1 MKGVLGV
8 LGGMGP
14 LATVDFMRKV
24 IEVTPVTRDQDHL
37 PMIVHS
43 IPQVP
48 DRTAA
53 ILGGGESPLPMLG
66 DGIAALNRA
75 GVNCIAMPCNTA
87 HYWFDEIARGSKA
100 PILHIVDAAAEALD
114 RRGFRGATV
123 GLLGTTGTVTSGI
136 YQSRLETRGFACLV
150 PEPGVQEDRVM
161 AGIDQVKAGHLD
173 DAKRLLEDAATGL
186 RARDV
191 ATIVLGC
198 TEIPVV
204 LADDALYLDSTKAL
218 AETCVAWFVERGR
231 LARAS

>member
-53 ILGGGESPLPMLG
+53 ILGGGETPLPMLG

-75 GVNCIAMPCNTA
+75 GVDCIAIPCNTA
-87 HYWFDEIARGSKA
+87 HYWFEEMERGSKA
-100 PILHIVDAAAEALD
+100 PILHIVDAAAGALD
-114 RRGFRGATV
+114 RRGFHGASV
-123 GLLGTTGTVTSGI
+123 GLLGTTGTVAGEI
-136 YQSRLETRGFACLV
+136 YQSRLEARGYTCLV
-150 PEPGVQEDRVM
+150 PEPGVQDDRVM
-161 AGIDQVKAGHLD
+161 AGITDVKAGRLD
-173 DAKRLLEDAATGL
+173 HAKRLLEDAATGL
-186 RARDV
+186 RARGV

-204 LADDALYLDSTKAL
+204 LDDDALYLDATKAL
-218 AETCVAWFVERGR
+218 AEACVTWFVERGR

>member
-1 MKGVLGV
+1 MKDALGV

-75 GVNCIAMPCNTA
+75 GVDCIAIPCNTA
-87 HYWFDEIARGSKA
+87 HYWFDDMERGSKA
-100 PILHIVDAAAEALD
+100 PILHIVDAAADALD
-114 RRGFRGATV
+114 RRGFGGATV
-123 GLLGTTGTVTSGI
+123 GLLGTTGTVAGEI
-136 YQSRLETRGFACLV
+136 YQSRLEARGYACLA
-150 PEPGVQEDRVM
+150 PEPRVQEDRVM
-161 AGIDQVKAGHLD
+161 AGIAAVKAGRLV
-173 DAKRLLEDAATGL
+173 DARRLLEDAAAEL
-186 RARDV
+186 RSRGV

-204 LADDALYLDSTKAL
+204 LDDDTRSLDATKAL
-218 AETCVAWFVERGR
+218 AEACVAWFVERGR

>member
-1 MKGVLGV
+1 MKGALGV

-24 IEVTPVTRDQDHL
+24 IDATPVTRDQDHL
-37 PMIVHS
+37 PMVVHS

-53 ILGGGESPLPMLG
+53 ILRGGESPLPMLG

-75 GVNCIAMPCNTA
+75 GVDCIAIPCNTA
-87 HYWFDEIARGSKA
+87 HYWFKDMERESKA
-100 PILHIVDAAAEALD
+100 PILHIVDAAADALD
-114 RRGFRGATV
+114 HGGFRGATV
-123 GLLGTTGTVTSGI
+123 GLLATTGTVAGEI
-136 YQSRLETRGFACLV
+136 YPSRLEARGYACLA
-150 PEPGVQEDRVM
+150 PEPDVQENRVM
-161 AGIDQVKAGHLD
+161 AGIAEVKAGHLD
-173 DAKRLLEDAATGL
+173 DARRLLADAATEL
-186 RARDV
+186 RGRDV

-204 LADDALYLDSTKAL
+204 LDDDTRYLDATKAL
-218 AETCVAWFVERGR
+218 AEACVAWFVERGR